1 MLCCLSADDFGREL
15 INVVFRPL
23 RLHFEFLK
31 RVKLLRRDAGLHAC
45 WLAAWLLILE
55 ARLLDLCCRLG
66 LESTEVWHINARL
79 GGLLLAQRRGVVG
92 DIHLFEIFMVIGLLV
107 NLLCA

>member
-1 MLCCLSADDFGREL
+1 LLCCLSADDFGREL

-45 WLAAWLLILE
+45 CWLAAWLLILE
-55 ARLLDLCCRLG
+55 ARLLDLCRGLG
-66 LESTEVWHINARL
+66 L
-79 GGLLLAQRRGVVG
+79 
-92 DIHLFEIFMVIGLLV
+92 
-107 NLLCA
+107 